1 MRDFISQLA
10 EEITQGTKLPFAYAR
25 EVLKLTALAALPEDH
40 PTLDWFPVHRRQY
53 LILISE
59 TPGTGKGE
67 TFRRIRATVEK
78 ARKEGSLWPLE
89 YILGDELGSP
99 QYAAV
104 RFGGERTRAG
114 KEAAPDVKVGGI
126 EVKITQRS
134 RIVHYDEGKRLMQQ
148 DNVGHGAE
156 RGLLTMFTQLFEG
169 NSHAMGSLQNGACSV
184 THANVSL
191 MLQFTKSGFES
202 AFTGRGATS
211 SGFLSRCVLVSAE
224 PTRVDGVWRKVS
236 SEKVKELV
244 GKIQTCID
252 RKELR
257 QEDGVETVRRDLFA
271 ELAQADPL
279 HAARLEFLFAQDLFA
294 RSVFST
300 GVITE
305 PLAVLSAEW
314 VRGQLRARKILW
326 PLDASPDKYERVY
339 LTLLKAFEKT
349 PTMSLRDMKKA
360 CHTDRA
366 GSGGLQALTSQI
378 ATMMRAGEIVKD
390 GRNHKGKELFTYKG

>member
-10 EEITQGTKLPFAYAR
+10 EEITKGTKLPFAYAR

-114 KEAAPDVKVGGI
+114 KEAARDVKVGGI

-169 NSHAMGSLQNGACSV
+169 NSHAMGSLQNGAGSV
-184 THANVSL
+184 TH
-191 MLQFTKSGFES
+191 ES
-202 AFTGRGATS
+202 AVTGRGATS

-244 GKIQTCID
+244 GKSQTCID

-257 QEDGVETVRRDLFA
+257 QEDGVEPIRKALFA
-271 ELAQADPL
+271 EFGAADHL
-279 HAARLEFLFAQDLFA
+279 HSARLEFLFAQELFA
-294 RSVFST
+294 RSVFSD
-300 GVITE
+300 GVVTSGNAT
-305 PLAVLSAEW
+305 LAAEW
-314 VRGQLRARKILW
+314 TRGQLKARQALW
-326 PLDASPDKYERVY
+326 PLDASADKYERVY
-339 LTLLKAFEKT
+339 LTLLSAFAKT

-360 CHTDRA
+360 CHTDRP

-390 GRNHKGKELFTYKG
+390 GRNRAGKELFTFKG

>member
-10 EEITQGTKLPFAYAR
+10 EEITKGTKLPFAYAR
-25 EVLKLTALAALPEDH
+25 EVLKLTALAALPEDY
-40 PTLDWFPVHRRQY
+40 PTVDWFPVHRRQY

-67 TFRRIRATVEK
+67 TFRRVKATVER

-114 KEAAPDVKVGGI
+114 KEPAEVKVGGI
-126 EVKITQRS
+126 EVKITQRP

-184 THANVSL
+184 TNANVSL

-224 PTRVDGVWRKVS
+224 PNRVEGVWRKVS
-236 SEKVKELV
+236 SEKVRELV

-252 RKELR
+252 RKKLT
-257 QEDGVETVRRDLFA
+257 QEDGVEPIRKALFA
-271 ELAQADPL
+271 ELGAADPL
-279 HAARLEFLFAQDLFA
+279 HSARLEFLFAQDLFA
-294 RSVFST
+294 RSVFSDGIVT
-300 GVITE
+300 
-305 PLAVLSAEW
+305 PALATLSAEW
-314 VRGQLRARKILW
+314 VRGQLRSRHALW

-339 LTLLKAFEKT
+339 LTLLKAFETT
-349 PTMSLRDMKKA
+349 PTMSLRDMKRA
-360 CHTDRA
+360 CHTNRA
-366 GSGGLQALTSQI
+366 GSGGLQALTSQLS
-378 ATMMRAGEIVKD
+378 TMMRAGEVVRE
-390 GRNHKGKELFTYKG
+390 GRNRQGKELFTYKG